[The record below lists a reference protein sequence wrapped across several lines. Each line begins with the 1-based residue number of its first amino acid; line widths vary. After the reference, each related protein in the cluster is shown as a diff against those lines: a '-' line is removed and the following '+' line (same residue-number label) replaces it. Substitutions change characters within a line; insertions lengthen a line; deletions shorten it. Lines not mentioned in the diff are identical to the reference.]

1 MIVGEELRAWL
12 ADRDAHRRVERA
24 AERAATAWSDG
35 PVHRRFDEMVGPLR
49 DGNRDDIVDAARTLF
64 SDDAWVDALIAH
76 LAREMRDDPYFE
88 PPFRALH
95 SDIHSGLL
103 VFEDQHVTIAAG
115 VSRVA
120 QLAEKKNV
128 KAKAASVNFTGH
140 VSVLK
145 FVKAGGARIGFWE
158 GPEIDD
164 DFSAASAGTCRKTES
179 RAIAD
184 GEILVVDGRRQS
196 YVIEHATSN
205 LVVLQANLRAGQAP
219 VSAEYDAASGAYL
232 GCSATDDGASRI
244 QMIATL
250 VRKLGHPHAF
260 EAIAAF
266 LDHPSFFVR
275 WHVMRELVGIDAVAA
290 LPHLKRMAARD
301 PHPDPRAAARLVLD
315 HIESAL
321 PRKDAA

>member
-1 MIVGEELRAWL
+1 MIVGEELRTWL
-12 ADRDAHRRVERA
+12 ADRDAHRH
-24 AERAATAWSDG
+24 AERAAGRAAKAWSGG
-35 PVHRRFDEMVGPLR
+35 PVHRRFDEVMGALR
-49 DGNRDDIVDAARTLF
+49 GAGVDRIVAAARTLF
-64 SDDAWVDALIAH
+64 ADEAWVDALIDH
-76 LAREMRDDPYFE
+76 LAREMRGDPYFE

-103 VFEDQHVTIAAG
+103 VFEDSHVTIAAG

-120 QLAEKKNV
+120 QLAAKKNV
-128 KAKAASVNFTGH
+128 NAKAASVNFTGQ

-145 FVKAGGARIGFWE
+145 FVKAGGAVLAFWE
-158 GPEIDD
+158 GPEIGE
-164 DFSAASAGTCRKTES
+164 DFSAATAGTCRKTER

-184 GEILVVDGRRQS
+184 GEILVVDGRRRS

-205 LVVLQANLRAGQAP
+205 LVVLQANLRTGQAP
-219 VSAEYDAASGAYL
+219 VAVEYDAASGAYL

-250 VRKLGHPHAF
+250 VRKLGHAQAF

-275 WHVMRELVGIDAVAA
+275 WHVMRELVGIDAAAA

>member
-1 MIVGEELRAWL
+1 MIVGEELEAWL
-12 ADRDAHRRVERA
+12 ADREAHRRVETA
-24 AERAATAWSDG
+24 AARSAKAWGDG
-35 PVHRRFDEMVGPLR
+35 SVHRRFDDVLGPVR
-49 DGNRDDIVDAARTLF
+49 DAGVEEIVDAARALF
-64 SDDAWVDALIAH
+64 ADDAWVDALIAH
-76 LAREMRDDPYFE
+76 LARSMRDDPYFE

-103 VFEDQHVTIAAG
+103 VFEDAHITIAAG
-115 VSRVA
+115 VSRVM
-120 QLAEKKNV
+120 QLAAKKNV
-128 KAKAASVNFTGH
+128 VGKAASVNFIGQ
-140 VSVLK
+140 VSLLK

-158 GPEIDD
+158 GPEIGEN
-164 DFSAASAGTCRKTES
+164 FSAATAGCAHRTES

-196 YVIEHATSN
+196 YAIEHAASN
-205 LVVLQANLRAGQAP
+205 LVVLQANLRTGQAP
-219 VSAEYDAASGAYL
+219 VSVEYDAASGAYL

-250 VRKLGHPHAF
+250 VRKLGHDQAF

-275 WHVMRELVGIDAVAA
+275 WHAMRELVGIDAAAA

-301 PHPDPRAAARLVLD
+301 PHPDPRAAARVVLD
-315 HIESAL
+315 RIESAL

>member
-12 ADRDAHRRVERA
+12 ADREAHRRVEA
-24 AERAATAWSDG
+24 AATRSAKAWSDG
-35 PVHRRFDEMVGPLR
+35 PVHRRFDEVLGPVR
-49 DGNRDDIVDAARTLF
+49 DARVEEIVDAARRLF
-64 SDDAWVDALIAH
+64 ADDGWVDALIGH
-76 LAREMRDDPYFE
+76 LARSMRQDPYFE

-103 VFEDQHVTIAAG
+103 VFEDSHITIAAG

-120 QLAEKKNV
+120 QLAARKNG
-128 KAKAASVNFTGH
+128 KAKPASVNFTGQ
-140 VSVLK
+140 VGVLK

-158 GPEIDD
+158 APAIGET
-164 DFSAASAGTCRKTES
+164 FSAATAEICRKTVS
-179 RAIAD
+179 RTIAD
-184 GEILVVDGRRQS
+184 GEIVVVDGRRQS
-196 YVIEHATSN
+196 YVIEHAAAN
-205 LVVLQANLRAGQAP
+205 LVVLQAAIRTCQAP
-219 VSAEYDAASGAYL
+219 VSVEYDAGSGAYL

-250 VRKLGHPHAF
+250 VRKLGHDQAF
-260 EAIAAF
+260 DAIAAF

-275 WHVMRELVGIDAVAA
+275 WHAMRELAGIDAAAA

-301 PHPDPRAAARLVLD
+301 PHPDPRAAARVVLD
-315 HIESAL
+315 RIESAL

>member
-12 ADRDAHRRVERA
+12 ADREAHRRVEDA
-24 AERAATAWSDG
+24 AARSAKAWSDG
-35 PVHRRFDEMVGPLR
+35 PVHRRFDEVLGPVR
-49 DGNRDDIVDAARTLF
+49 DAGVEEIVEAARTLLA
-64 SDDAWVDALIAH
+64 DDAWVGALIGH
-76 LAREMRDDPYFE
+76 LAQSMRDDSYFE

-103 VFEDQHVTIAAG
+103 VFEDSHVTIAAG

-120 QLAEKKNV
+120 QLAAKKNG
-128 KAKAASVNFTGH
+128 KAKPASVNFTGQ
-140 VSVLK
+140 VGVLK
-145 FVKAGGARIGFWE
+145 FVKAGGARIGFWDA
-158 GPEIDD
+158 PEIGET
-164 DFSAASAGTCRKTES
+164 FSAATAGICRKTES

-184 GEILVVDGRRQS
+184 CEIVVVDGRRQS
-196 YVIEHATSN
+196 YVIEHARSN
-205 LVVLQANLRAGQAP
+205 LVVLQANLRTGQAP
-219 VSAEYDAASGAYL
+219 VGVEYDAASGAYI

-250 VRKLGHPHAF
+250 VRKLGHEEAF

-275 WHVMRELVGIDAVAA
+275 WHAIRELVGIDAAAA

-315 HIESAL
+315 RIESAL

>member
-1 MIVGEELRAWL
+1 MIVGEELKAWL
-12 ADRDAHRRVERA
+12 SNREAHRRVEAAASRA
-24 AERAATAWSDG
+24 ADAWSDG
-35 PVHRRFDEMVGPLR
+35 RAHRRFDQVLGPVR
-49 DGNRDDIVDAARTLF
+49 DAGVNEIVEAAHTLF
-64 SDDAWVDALIAH
+64 ADDAWVDALIDH
-76 LAREMRDDPYFE
+76 LAQEMRADPYFE
-88 PPFRALH
+88 PPFRALN

-103 VFEDQHVTIAAG
+103 VFEDQHVNIAAG

-120 QLAEKKNV
+120 QLAAKKNV
-128 KAKAASVNFTGH
+128 KGKAASVNFTGQ

-145 FVKAGGARIGFWE
+145 FVKAGGAAIAFWE
-158 GPEIDD
+158 GPEIGEG
-164 DFSAASAGTCRKTES
+164 FSAATAGTCRRTK
-179 RAIAD
+179 RRVIAD

-205 LVVLQANLRAGQAP
+205 LVVLQANLRTGQAP
-219 VSAEYDAASGAYL
+219 VAVEYDAASGAYL

-244 QMIATL
+244 QMISTL
-250 VRKLGHPHAF
+250 VRKLGHEQAF

-275 WHVMRELVGIDAVAA
+275 WHVMRELVGIDAAAA

-315 HIESAL
+315 HVESAI